1 VHIVDVSVAKQG
13 LQIFVLSLGYVFSC
27 IFSFFCDCLAVISP
41 LIIQVEFCD
50 AELPPPQ
57 LLDCLSKELRRRLV
71 ISSVV
76 LYNAGFT
83 ILIVKELQV
92 LVLLIQGFTAH
103 RELKLYSSIT
113 KVYEVSSL
121 EQGLR
126 LFNLDIIRE
135 GGAGN
140 RYYVIDINYFPG
152 KDF

>member
-1 VHIVDVSVAKQG
+1 M
-13 LQIFVLSLGYVFSC
+13 
-27 IFSFFCDCLAVISP
+27 ISP

-50 AELPPPQ
+50 AELPPPE

-76 LYNAGFT
+76 LYDAGFT

-103 RELKLYSSIT
+103 RQLKLYSTIT

>member
-1 VHIVDVSVAKQG
+1 M
-13 LQIFVLSLGYVFSC
+13 
-27 IFSFFCDCLAVISP
+27 ISP

-50 AELPPPQ
+50 AELPPPE

-76 LYNAGFT
+76 LYNPGFASVCFT

-92 LVLLIQGFTAH
+92 LVLLIQGFTVH

>member
-1 VHIVDVSVAKQG
+1 LPLKGAASQIGNFLCCSLQSWFCQCLFHNIDCRGVASIG
-13 LQIFVLSLGYVFSC
+13 LIDS
-27 IFSFFCDCLAVISP
+27 
-41 LIIQVEFCD
+41 
-50 AELPPPQ
+50 
-57 LLDCLSKELRRRLV
+57 
-71 ISSVV
+71 
-76 LYNAGFT
+76 GFH
-83 ILIVKELQV
+83 
-92 LVLLIQGFTAH
+92 F
-103 RELKLYSSIT
+103 ELKLYSSIT

>member
-57 LLDCLSKELRRRLV
+57 LLDCLSKELRRRL
-71 ISSVV
+71 
-76 LYNAGFT
+76 
-83 ILIVKELQV
+83 
-92 LVLLIQGFTAH
+92 
-103 RELKLYSSIT
+103 
-113 KVYEVSSL
+113 
-121 EQGLR
+121 GLR